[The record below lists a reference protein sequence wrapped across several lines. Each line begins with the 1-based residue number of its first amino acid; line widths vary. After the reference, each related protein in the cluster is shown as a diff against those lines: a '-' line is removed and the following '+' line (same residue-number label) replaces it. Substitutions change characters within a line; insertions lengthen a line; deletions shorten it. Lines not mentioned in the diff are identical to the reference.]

1 MNDQSTNNSV
11 YDTTIRLLIL
21 LGIIA
26 WCLFIIFPFIHILLW
41 SLILAIALYPLHSRL
56 NKKIGGKPKL
66 ASFII
71 IFSIMVIIIL
81 PAGLLIGSLVEE
93 VKLLKVSCDNGTL
106 TIPPPSESVKGWPV
120 IGDKLY
126 DFWLNATD
134 NIKQLVIKYKDQ
146 LLDLGSSLAKGILSA
161 TGGLIQII
169 LSLFI
174 AGILL
179 VTEGAG
185 EAVRKFFRK
194 AGGAEGDE
202 IADLTIRTIGSVVK
216 GVIGESFV
224 LALLFGSV
232 FFLAGIPYAGI
243 WTLMV
248 FVLSVL
254 QMPLII
260 VWIPV
265 AVYMFAVKEITPA
278 IFWTIALFLAGFSNN
293 FLTPLMLGKGAPV
306 PMPVI
311 FIGVIGGF
319 MLSGFIGLFT
329 GAILMSIGYTL
340 LVGWINPT
348 KTLDQE
354 ELRVKS

>member
-1 MNDQSTNNSV
+1 MNNQTSDNTI
-11 YDTTIRLLIL
+11 YDTTIRILIL

-26 WCLFIIFPFIHILLW
+26 WCVLIMFPFIHILLW
-41 SLILAIALYPLHSRL
+41 SLILAIAFYPLHSRL
-56 NKKIGGKPKL
+56 SKRIGGRPKL
-66 ASFII
+66 ASII
-71 IFSIMVIIIL
+71 IVLSIMIIIIL

-93 VKLLKVSCDNGTL
+93 VKVLKVSYDNGTL
-106 TIPPPSESVKGWPV
+106 TIPPPSENVKGWPV
-120 IGDKLY
+120 IGEKLFN
-126 DFWLNATD
+126 FWLHATD
-134 NIKQLVIKYKDQ
+134 NIKQLVFKHKDQ
-146 LLDLGSSLAKGILSA
+146 LLDFGSSAAKGILSA
-161 TGGLIQII
+161 TSGLIQII
-169 LSLFI
+169 LSLII
-174 AGILL
+174 AGLLL

-194 AGGAEGDE
+194 AGDKRGDE
-202 IADLTIRTIGSVVK
+202 FADLTIRTIGSVVK
-216 GVIGESFV
+216 GVIGESLV

-243 WTLMV
+243 LTLLV

-260 VWIPV
+260 VSVPV
-265 AVYMFAVKEITPA
+265 AVYFFAVKEITPA
-278 IFWTIALFLAGFSNN
+278 ILWTIALFLVSLSNN

-329 GAILMSIGYTL
+329 GAIVMSIGYTL
-340 LVGWINPT
+340 LVGWINP
-348 KTLDQE
+348 E
-354 ELRVKS
+354 NS

>member
-1 MNDQSTNNSV
+1 MNDQTSNNSV

-26 WCLFIIFPFIHILLW
+26 WCLFIIFPFTHILLW
-41 SLILAIALYPLHSRL
+41 SLILAIAFNPLHSSL
-56 NKKIGGKPKL
+56 NKKFGGKPKL
-66 ASFII
+66 VSFII

-81 PAGLLIGSLVEE
+81 PTGLLIGSLVEE
-93 VKLLKVSCDNGTL
+93 VKVLKVSYDNGSL

-120 IGDKLY
+120 IGEKLY
-126 DFWLNATD
+126 DFWLHATD
-134 NIKQLVIKYKDQ
+134 NIKELVLKYKDQ
-146 LLDLGSSLAKGILSA
+146 LIDFGSSAAKGILSA

-169 LSLFI
+169 ISLFI
-174 AGILL
+174 AGVLMA
-179 VTEGAG
+179 TEGVG

-194 AGGAEGDE
+194 AGDKRGDE
-202 IADLTIRTIGSVVK
+202 FADLTVRTIGSVVK

-224 LALLFGSV
+224 LALLFGTV

-248 FVLSVL
+248 FVLSVF

-260 VWIPV
+260 VWVPV
-265 AVYMFAVKEITPA
+265 AIYIFAVKETAPA
-278 IFWTIALFLAGFSNN
+278 ILWTIALFLVGFSNN

-329 GAILMSIGYTL
+329 GAILISIGYTL
-340 LVGWINPT
+340 LVEWINPT

>member
-1 MNDQSTNNSV
+1 MNIQSSNDSV
-11 YDTTIRLLIL
+11 YDITIRLLIL

-26 WCLFIIFPFIHILLW
+26 CCVLIMFPFFHILLW
-41 SLILAIALYPLHSRL
+41 SLILGIALYPLHSRL
-56 NKKIGGKPKL
+56 TKKVGGKPKL

-93 VKLLKVSCDNGTL
+93 VKVLKVSYDNGTL
-106 TIPPPSESVKGWPV
+106 TIPPPSESVKEWPV
-120 IGDKLY
+120 IGEKLY
-126 DFWLNATD
+126 DFWLHATD
-134 NIKQLVIKYKDQ
+134 NIKQLVLKYQDQ
-146 LLDLGSSLAKGILSA
+146 LLDFGKSVAKGILSA
-161 TGGLIQII
+161 TSGLIQII
-169 LSLFI
+169 LSLLI
-174 AGILL
+174 SGVLL
-179 VTEGAG
+179 VTEGVG
-185 EAVRKFFRK
+185 DAVRRFFRK
-194 AGGAEGDE
+194 AGGNAGDE
-202 IADLTIRTIGSVVK
+202 FADLTVKTIGSVVK

-243 WTLMV
+243 WTLLV

-260 VWIPV
+260 VSIPV
-265 AVYMFAVKEITPA
+265 ALYFFAVKEITPA
-278 IFWTIALFLAGFSNN
+278 IIWTIALFLVSLSNN

-329 GAILMSIGYTL
+329 GAIVMSIGYTL
-340 LVGWINPT
+340 LVGWINT
-348 KTLDQE
+348 DQ
-354 ELRVKS
+354 VKS

>member
-1 MNDQSTNNSV
+1 MNNQTSADSI
-11 YDTTIRLLIL
+11 YDTTIRLFIL

-26 WCLFIIFPFIHILLW
+26 WCFLIIFPFIHILLW
-41 SLILAIALYPLHSRL
+41 SLIISITLFPLHKKL
-56 NKKIGGKPKL
+56 TKKIGGKPKL

-81 PAGLLIGSLVEE
+81 PTGLLIGSLVEE
-93 VKLLKVSCDNGTL
+93 VKELKVSYDNGSL
-106 TIPPPSESVKGWPV
+106 KIPPPSESVKGWPV
-120 IGDKLY
+120 IGEKLY
-126 DFWLNATD
+126 DFWLHATD
-134 NIKQLVIKYKDQ
+134 NIKQLVFKYKDQ
-146 LLDLGSSLAKGILSA
+146 LLEFGSSMGKGILSA

-174 AGILL
+174 AGVLMA
-179 VTEGAG
+179 TEGVG

-194 AGGAEGDE
+194 AGGNSGDE
-202 IADLTIRTIGSVVK
+202 FADLTVKTIGSVVK

-243 WTLMV
+243 WTLLV
-248 FVLSVL
+248 FVLSVV

-278 IFWTIALFLAGFSNN
+278 ILWTIALFLVGFSNN

-340 LVGWINPT
+340 LVQWINPA
-348 KTLDQE
+348 KTQSPE
-354 ELRVKS
+354 